1 MASKALHQN
10 AVKDDLAKLPALYE
24 DCFHA
29 ISRRRSPA
37 IFMTRVRTSR
47 NPDPFND
54 EAIEVRRHIDDVLRS
69 WAALVAERVGLPVP
83 GPDRGAGIGG
93 LTAFLVAHLDWL
105 MRSAAATEFA
115 EEVAAL
121 RGRAERLVN
130 GTAPAHHLGECV
142 EASCDGRLT
151 ARTAPGRAVAS
162 QIGCDRGHS
171 WPPRE
176 WLLLSA
182 RIERR
187 EAS

>member
-1 MASKALHQN
+1 M
-10 AVKDDLAKLPALYE
+10 KDDLTRLPGLYQ

-29 ISRRRSPA
+29 IAPRRSPA
-37 IFMTRVRTSR
+37 IVATRVRTSR
-47 NPDPFND
+47 DPDPFDD
-54 EAIEVRRHIDDVLRS
+54 EAVEVRRHIDDVLRS
-69 WAALVAERVGLPVP
+69 WAGLVAERGGSPVP
-83 GPDRGAGIGG
+83 GPDRDGGVGG
-93 LTAFLVAHLDWL
+93 LAAFLTAHLDWL
-105 MRSAAATEFA
+105 MDSTAAAEFA

-130 GTAPAHHLGECV
+130 GSAPARHHLGGCV

-151 ARTAPGRAVAS
+151 ARTSPGRLAAS